1 MRALAEGGAARFP
14 GSGYPLMK
22 PAVPVFAAAARY
34 VGDGI
39 RPFRPRERA
48 LEATAEETIA
58 PVPST
63 GRRVMDVLFALTESE
78 SGMSVRAIADKTDNS
93 RSSTHRI
100 LQVLFEDG
108 YAEQRADG
116 GYVAGPKLVELAARV
131 FGVVP
136 ILRYADE
143 LMQRLVLEVG
153 ETCYLATFNSEELFA
168 TFVHRV
174 ESDQPLRHVQPLG
187 SRIPLHAGA
196 VGKAILVAAEDV
208 DVEKIELVRFTP
220 HTLTTRREFLKDLE
234 ASRARGY
241 AISYEERVVGIVG
254 VASALTSGST
264 VVGGLAVAI
273 PVSRVPEELERVG
286 ETIRKY
292 AAAISATMA
301 AMGVKR
307 L

>member
-1 MRALAEGGAARFP
+1 M
-14 GSGYPLMK
+14 
-22 PAVPVFAAAARY
+22 
-34 VGDGI
+34 
-39 RPFRPRERA
+39 
-48 LEATAEETIA
+48 EATAEEPVV

-63 GRRVMDVLFALTESE
+63 ARRVTDVLFALTESE
-78 SGMSVRAIADKTDNS
+78 SGMSVRGIAEKTDNS

-100 LQVLFEDG
+100 LQVLSEDG

-116 GYVAGPKLVELAARV
+116 GYVAGPKLVELGARV

-143 LMQRLVLEVG
+143 LMRRLVVEVG
-153 ETCYLATFNSEELFA
+153 ETCYLATFNREEMFA

-174 ESDQPLRHVQPLG
+174 ESDQPVRHVQPLG

-196 VGKAILVAAEDV
+196 VGKAMLVASDDV
-208 DVEKIELVRFTP
+208 DLNTIDLVRITP
-220 HTLTTRREFLKDLE
+220 RTITTRREFLKDLE
-234 ASRARGY
+234 TSRARGY
-241 AISYEERVVGIVG
+241 AVSYEERVEGIVG

-273 PVSRVPEELERVG
+273 PVSRVPQDGLEG
-286 ETIRKY
+286 IGDAIRKY
-292 AAAISATMA
+292 AAAISATLA

>member
-1 MRALAEGGAARFP
+1 MQA
-14 GSGYPLMK
+14 S
-22 PAVPVFAAAARY
+22 V
-34 VGDGI
+34 
-39 RPFRPRERA
+39 
-48 LEATAEETIA
+48 EEPTT

-63 GRRVMDVLFALTESE
+63 ARRVTDVLFALTESE
-78 SGMSVRAIADKTDNS
+78 SGMSVRGIAERTDNS

-100 LQVLFEDG
+100 LQVLSEDG

-116 GYVAGPKLVELAARV
+116 GYVAGPKLVELGARV

-143 LMQRLVLEVG
+143 LMRRLVDEVG
-153 ETCYLATFNSEELFA
+153 ETCYLATFDREELFA

-174 ESDQPLRHVQPLG
+174 ESDQPVRHVQPLG
-187 SRIPLHAGA
+187 ARIPLHAGA
-196 VGKAILVAAEDV
+196 VGKAILVAAD
-208 DVEKIELVRFTP
+208 DIDLNTIELVRITP

-241 AISYEERVVGIVG
+241 AVSYEERVEGIVG
-254 VASALTSGST
+254 VASALTSGDT

-273 PVSRVPEELERVG
+273 PVGRVPEEGLEG
-286 ETIRKY
+286 IGDAIRKY
-292 AAAISATMA
+292 AAAISATLT

-307 L
+307 F

>member
-1 MRALAEGGAARFP
+1 
-14 GSGYPLMK
+14 
-22 PAVPVFAAAARY
+22 
-34 VGDGI
+34 
-39 RPFRPRERA
+39 
-48 LEATAEETIA
+48 LEATVEEAVTSA
-58 PVPST
+58 PST
-63 GRRVMDVLFALTESE
+63 ARRVTDVLFALTESE
-78 SGMSVRAIADKTDNS
+78 SGMSVRGIAERTDNS

-100 LQVLFEDG
+100 LQVLSEDG

-116 GYVAGPKLVELAARV
+116 GYVAGPKLVELGARV

-143 LMQRLVLEVG
+143 LMRRLVLEVG
-153 ETCYLATFNSEELFA
+153 ETCYLATFNREELFA

-174 ESDQPLRHVQPLG
+174 ESDQPVRHVQPLG

-196 VGKAILVAAEDV
+196 VGKAILVAAD
-208 DVEKIELVRFTP
+208 DIDLNSIELVRITP

-241 AISYEERVVGIVG
+241 AVSYEERVEGIVG
-254 VASALTSGST
+254 VASALTSGAT

-273 PVSRVPEELERVG
+273 PKSRLPADGLERVG
-286 ETIRKY
+286 DAIRKY
-292 AAAISATMA
+292 AAAISATLA

>member
-1 MRALAEGGAARFP
+1 MQA
-14 GSGYPLMK
+14 S
-22 PAVPVFAAAARY
+22 V
-34 VGDGI
+34 
-39 RPFRPRERA
+39 
-48 LEATAEETIA
+48 EEPDT

-63 GRRVMDVLFALTESE
+63 ARRVTDVLFALTESE
-78 SGMSVRAIADKTDNS
+78 SGMSVRGIAERTDNS

-100 LQVLFEDG
+100 LQVLSEDG

-116 GYVAGPKLVELAARV
+116 GYVAGHKLVELGARV

-143 LMQRLVLEVG
+143 LMRRLVVEVG
-153 ETCYLATFNSEELFA
+153 ETCYLATFNREDLFA

-174 ESDQPLRHVQPLG
+174 ESDQPVRHVQPLG
-187 SRIPLHAGA
+187 TRIPLHAGA

-208 DVEKIELVRFTP
+208 DLSTIELVRITP

-234 ASRARGY
+234 VSRARGY
-241 AISYEERVVGIVG
+241 AVSYEERVEGIVG
-254 VASALTSGST
+254 VASALTSGDT

-273 PVSRVPEELERVG
+273 PKSRVPEEGLEG
-286 ETIRKY
+286 IGDAMRKY
-292 AAAISATMA
+292 AAAISATLT

-307 L
+307 F